1 MGKVRD
7 DVLEIPYDVR
17 MQNIAFYGSKG
28 SGKSNHLLPMLAN
41 EQLDRRNEGALF
53 IIEKSD
59 ISWMLYA
66 LAKKYHREV
75 LFLSP
80 SCNAGMKE
88 LIDLGVSD
96 VSDVDKLVDFVDVL
110 QQKRIVIIDAEPY
123 RYQKR
128 SVDLV
133 ATLLMNLQ
141 TNMHH
146 NSHETPFFVYVEDG
160 DLYLPYMKDLI
171 TYGGQFGIGSTIFF
185 QGRALMNAQSP
196 VLSYFVEANI
206 RTTVLMNAL
215 IYDDFKYFK
224 ERFYGEAE
232 DDAIMMQRKQ
242 NQLLVESVDV
252 LGNRKI
258 SFTDV
263 RFVAPQ
269 IIREV
274 VEEAANLREK
284 RLHHEVFSYSVAK
297 EEMATEPKPK
307 KKAKLRTP
315 VHPARSSQ
323 PTNKIFI
330 SEDDLFN

>member
-1 MGKVRD
+1 M
-7 DVLEIPYDVR
+7 R

-28 SGKSNHLLPMLAN
+28 SGKSHHVLPMLAN

-53 IIEKSD
+53 IIEDSN
-59 ISWMLYA
+59 ISWMLFA

-80 SCNAGMKE
+80 TCHTGMKE
-88 LIDLGVSD
+88 LIDFGVSN
-96 VSDVDKLVDFVDVL
+96 VSDVDNMIDFKEVL
-110 QQKRIVIIDAEPY
+110 QQKKIVIIDAEPY
-123 RYQKR
+123 RYQKK

-171 TYGGQFGIGSTIFF
+171 TYGEQFGIGSTIFF

-232 DDAIMMQRKQ
+232 DDAVMLQRKQ
-242 NQLLVESVDV
+242 NQLLVESVDAM
-252 LGNRKI
+252 GNRKI

-274 VEEAANLREK
+274 TEEAANLRDK
-284 RLHHEVFSYSVAK
+284 KQHHEVFSYSVAK
-297 EEMATEPKPK
+297 EQVGAEPKPK
-307 KKAKLRTP
+307 KKANLRTP
-315 VHPARSSQ
+315 IHPARPSQ

>member
-1 MGKVRD
+1 MRD
-7 DVLEIPYDVR
+7 DVLEISYDMR

-28 SGKSNHLLPMLAN
+28 SGKSNHVLPMLAN
-41 EQLDRRNEGALF
+41 EQLDRRSEGALF

-75 LFLSP
+75 LFLTP
-80 SCNAGMKE
+80 SCNAEMKT
-88 LIDLGVSD
+88 LINSGVSD
-96 VSDVDKLVDFVDVL
+96 VSDVDKLVNFVDIL
-110 QQKRIVIIDAEPY
+110 QQKKIVIIDAEPY
-123 RYQKR
+123 RYQKK

-133 ATLLMNLQ
+133 ATLLMKLQ

-146 NSHETPFFVYVEDG
+146 NSHETPFFVYIEDG
-160 DLYLPYMKDLI
+160 DLYLPYVKDLI
-171 TYGGQFGIGSTIFF
+171 TYGGQFGIGSTLFF

-242 NQLLVESVDV
+242 NQLLVESVDAS
-252 LGNRKI
+252 GNRKI

-284 RLHHEVFSYSVAK
+284 KLHDEAFSYSVAK
-297 EEMATEPKPK
+297 EEVVAEPKPK
-307 KKAKLRTP
+307 KEVNLQTP
-315 VHPARSSQ
+315 THSARQYQ
-323 PTNKIFI
+323 PTSKIFI
-330 SEDDLFN
+330 SEEDLFN